1 MKKLKA
7 AAVVTSLQFFTKLRW
22 LDGRNLLDTI
32 EPYRRELFTAALDTF
47 EDGRPKY
54 NLVVSG
60 RAKKND
66 KTTDLGLAGLY
77 CTVVRRRVPQGN
89 DCTHV
94 GVRRRSGGR
103 RSRPDP

>member
-1 MKKLKA
+1 MKKLVEA
-7 AAVVTSLQFFTKLRW
+7 AAVVTSSQFFSKLKW

-32 EPYRRELFTAALDTF
+32 EPYRRALFTAALDTF

-60 RAKKND
+60 RAKKNN

-77 CTVVRRRVPQGN
+77 VQL
-89 DCTHV
+89 
-94 GVRRRSGGR
+94 SGGAFHKEMIF
-103 RSRPDP
+103 